1 MRVVVPLLPKSL
13 RWTAVVGVAAFIFYA
28 SVLTD
33 PPTIAAEGIVGGE
46 DIFRVLTD
54 TVGFAQSQWRH
65 FAAYGV
71 LAYALAYGVERGSPD
86 ASESPDDDW
95 RRWQYALLVI
105 GAAVLYGIG
114 IECVQ
119 YFTPERVFDVR
130 DMVANTLGALL
141 VLPWYAVR
149 PRVEVKPL
157 SLSVFR

>member
-13 RWTAVVGVAAFIFYA
+13 RWTGVGAVAAFIFDA

-65 FAAYGV
+65 FAAYGA
-71 LAYALAYGVERGSPD
+71 LAYALAYAVERG
-86 ASESPDDDW
+86 SPDDDW

>member
-13 RWTAVVGVAAFIFYA
+13 RWTGVVAVAAFIFYA

-71 LAYALAYGVERGSPD
+71 LAYALAYAVERGSPD
-86 ASESPDDDW
+86 NNW
-95 RRWQYALLVI
+95 RWQSALLVV

-149 PRVEVKPL
+149 PVVEVR
-157 SLSVFR
+157 SLVDYRS